1 MITIKSSLRFGVLL
15 LSLFG
20 LAAKTYAQQ
29 VVEVRDEPFH
39 KPVFQN
45 KIIRLIDAIIPPGD
59 TSLYHRHQLPSLFV
73 FLEQTKIGMQDLGQA
88 PGQMLTTIGQTW
100 FNGYEKGP
108 QIHRVWSSEEKTN
121 LHAIDI
127 EILKFNPNDTDPV
140 VTDASL
146 ELVVDSPAARIY
158 KVTVPVSGQ
167 VKLKWNANPIVVI
180 PYTGS
185 VRLNGKHLNRAAYQ
199 FLDKRN
205 ITLTIASFWPLE
217 PKSVACYVYEIKT

>member
-1 MITIKSSLRFGVLL
+1 MTTIKSSLRYGVLL
-15 LSLFG
+15 FTLITW
-20 LAAKTYAQQ
+20 AAHTYAQK

-45 KIIRLIDAIIPPGD
+45 EFIRLIDAIIPPGD

-127 EILKFNPNDTDPV
+127 EILKFNATDSDPV
-140 VTDASL
+140 VTHASL

-158 KVTVPVSGQ
+158 KVTVPVFGQ
-167 VKLKWNANPIVVI
+167 VKLKWNPNPVVVI

-185 VRLNGKHLNRAAYQ
+185 VRLNGKPLNRAAYK
-199 FLDKRN
+199 FVDKRN
-205 ITLTIASFWPLE
+205 ITLTVDSTLSPT
-217 PKSVACYVYEIKT
+217 SVSCYFYEIKT